1 MMLKAKP
8 AFGDDDD
15 SPSHTGLCSDFYV
28 FKWVLTVGVL
38 PAIKLRHSEDLLPY
52 ARALSKAGVRVVE
65 ITATTPGFLDTLKM
79 ASAEFGN
86 DLYLG
91 VGTVLTAETARAAI
105 QAGARLIVNP
115 AVIPEVIAEAHRCGA
130 ACYSGAFTAT
140 ECLAAMRAGADMVKI
155 FPAALGGP
163 RYMLNLKM
171 VYPEVNLIP
180 SGGIS
185 LETAGEFIKC
195 GACAVSGSRQFV
207 DAEMVK
213 QHGFEWIT
221 ERTME
226 FIKVVEEARK
236 SPYPLP

>member
-1 MMLKAKP
+1 MREEVIRWTR
-8 AFGDDDD
+8 
-15 SPSHTGLCSDFYV
+15 S
-28 FKWVLTVGVL
+28 VGIL
-38 PAIKLRHSEDLLPY
+38 PAIKLKQSTDLLPY
-52 ARALSKAGVRVVE
+52 LRALRKAGARVVE
-65 ITATTPGFLDTLKM
+65 ITATTPGVLDAVKT
-79 ASAEFGN
+79 AAAELGN

-91 VGTVLTAETARAAI
+91 VGTVLDTETARAAI
-105 QAGARLIVNP
+105 MVGARLIVNP
-115 AVIPEVIAEAHRCGA
+115 AVIPEVIATAHRYGV

-140 ECLAAMRAGADMVKI
+140 ECLSAMLAGADMVKI

-185 LETAGEFIKC
+185 LQDAGEFIKC

-207 DAEMVK
+207 NAEEVK